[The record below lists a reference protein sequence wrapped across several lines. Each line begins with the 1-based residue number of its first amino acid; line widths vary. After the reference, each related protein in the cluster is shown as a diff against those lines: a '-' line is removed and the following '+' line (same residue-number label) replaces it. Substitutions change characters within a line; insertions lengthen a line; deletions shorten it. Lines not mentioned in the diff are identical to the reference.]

1 MCPLQTA
8 ANDALAWAPYEPNE
22 NAPWNLERVV
32 HLHRRAGFSAPWAQL
47 QRDLSDGPQPSIDR
61 MLRGQVS
68 DSSAGFEAMAATIGD
83 AAMASGSQGRLQAW
97 WVYRMLLTPDPLGE
111 RLTLMWHNHFA
122 TSNRKVQDL
131 VRMREQNDLL
141 RAHSR
146 GPFGELLSA
155 VVKHPAMLIWLDADS
170 NRRGHP
176 NENLARETMELFTM
190 GIGNYT
196 ERDVQEAARALT
208 GWSIVNNRFAFVA
221 ARHDDGDKTV
231 LEQTGRFSG
240 DDFLQAAAQHPAT
253 SRRIAWRLCQT
264 FMGEHVVDDTALSQL
279 AAGLV
284 ARNLDVAWAV
294 EIMLRSQLFYSPQNM
309 RSRVS
314 CPAEYVVGALRALE
328 LCDPPP
334 STLLLAEWTTR
345 MGQELFYPPN
355 VGGWNEGRTWLAS
368 RTIVARANFASALVQ
383 GKLWHPPQVPSI
395 EELLARHDQPT
406 QFDPATDW
414 MARLLWG
421 VELTPGVRQTI
432 RSDQGLTKDQP
443 LSTALALLLAR
454 PEQHLA

>member
-1 MCPLQTA
+1 MRPLHA
-8 ANDALAWAPYEPNE
+8 DESVASAWAPYEPNE
-22 NAPWNLERVV
+22 SAPWNLERVV
-32 HLHRRAGFSAPWAQL
+32 HLHRRAGFSAPWVQL

-97 WVYRMLLTPDPLGE
+97 WMYRMLLTPDPLGE

-131 VRMREQNDLL
+131 VRMREQNNLL
-141 RAHSR
+141 RAHAR

-196 ERDVQEAARALT
+196 EREVQEAARALT
-208 GWSIVNNRFAFVA
+208 GWSIVNNRFALVE
-221 ARHDDGDKTV
+221 ARHDDGEKT
-231 LEQTGRFSG
+231 LLGQSGSLTG
-240 DDFLQAAAQHPAT
+240 DDFLQAAARHPAT
-253 SRRIAWRLCQT
+253 SQRIAWRLCQT
-264 FMGEHVVDDTALSQL
+264 FMGEDTVDDTAMSEL
-279 AAGLV
+279 AEGLV
-284 ARNLDVAWAV
+284 TRNLDVGWAV
-294 EIMLRSQLFYSPQNM
+294 ETMLRSQLFYSPQNM

-314 CPAEYVVGALRALE
+314 CPAEYVVGAIRALQ

-334 STLLLAEWTTR
+334 STLLLAEWTSR

-355 VGGWNEGRTWLAS
+355 VGGWNEGRAWLAS
-368 RTIVARANFASALVQ
+368 RTIVARANFASALVE
-383 GKLWHPPQVPSI
+383 GKLWHPPHVPDVA
-395 EELLARHDQPT
+395 ELLSRHDQPT
-406 QFDPATDW
+406 EFDSATDW
-414 MARLLWG
+414 LTRLLWG
-421 VELTPGVRQTI
+421 IELPPGVRQAI
-432 RSDQGLTKDQP
+432 RSDELLNNDEP

-454 PEQHLA
+454 PEQQLA